1 MEKFELAPQYNA
13 ERIVDG
19 ELDAVSALRVEQAIE
34 EQQEE
39 RIKRDRQC
47 QAAADH
53 ES

>member
-19 ELDAVSALRVEQAIE
+19 ELDASAFRVEQAIE